1 MENQWNYEDLLASI
15 HQTFDILARNE
26 NLIRAHQ
33 SINDNVSIIEQY
45 EELKV
50 RYTQDLLELLQQM
63 NIPLKLSA

>member
-1 MENQWNYEDLLASI
+1 MENQWNYEDLLVSI
-15 HQTFDILARNE
+15 HQTLDILARNE

-33 SINDNVSIIEQY
+33 SINDSVSIIEQY

-63 NIPLKLSA
+63 NIPLKLSV